1 MAAASPSPIVLQ
13 VVLSLWVGCP
23 CRGRRRWARISP
35 RLMIAGEFDNPSPPY
50 YNSPMNTPFPGMDP
64 YLEHPTLWAD
74 VHDRL
79 LATIADELVPL
90 VAPTYYVAL
99 QRHAYLLLTGG
110 ERTYL
115 GKPDVAVGMPKLPV
129 GAWSPVPVASGA
141 GVLEVEVPMEEEVD
155 ENYLEVREVKTGKLI
170 TVIELLSPVNKIH
183 PEGRAEYIEKRNQI
197 LRTRTNLVEIDLLRS
212 GQPMMVF
219 GAESTTDYRILVSP
233 GWRRPRAQLYAF
245 TVREP
250 IPAFPL
256 PLLPKDE
263 QPLVQLNTILHN
275 LYQRARFD
283 LRLDYTVLPTPPLAP
298 DDARWAQALLAA

>member
-1 MAAASPSPIVLQ
+1 
-13 VVLSLWVGCP
+13 
-23 CRGRRRWARISP
+23 
-35 RLMIAGEFDNPSPPY
+35 MIAGKFDNPSPPY

-64 YLEHPTLWAD
+64 YLEHPTLWTD

-115 GKPDVAVGMPKLPV
+115 GKPDVAVRMPKLPV

-141 GVLEVEVPMEEEVD
+141 GVLEVEVPMVEEVD

-245 TVREP
+245 TVREA

-283 LRLDYTVLPTPPLAP
+283 LRLDYTVPPTPPLAP
-298 DDARWAQALLAA
+298 DDAQWAQTLLAA

>member
-1 MAAASPSPIVLQ
+1 
-13 VVLSLWVGCP
+13 
-23 CRGRRRWARISP
+23 
-35 RLMIAGEFDNPSPPY
+35 MITPEFDNPSLPH
-50 YNSPMNTPFPGMDP
+50 YNSAMNTPFPGMDP

-79 LATIADELVPL
+79 LAAIADDLVPL

-115 GKPDVAVGMPKLPV
+115 GKPDVVVGVPKLPV
-129 GAWSPVPVASGA
+129 SAWSPVPVTSGA
-141 GVLEVEVPMEEEVD
+141 GVLEVEVPVEEEVD
-155 ENYLEVREVKTGKLI
+155 ENYLEVREVKTEKLI
-170 TVIELLSPVNKIH
+170 TVIEVLSSLNKSL
-183 PEGRAEYIEKRNQI
+183 PEGREEYIEKRNRI
-197 LRTRTNLVEIDLLRS
+197 LRTRTSLVEIDLLRS
-212 GQPMMVF
+212 GPPMTVF
-219 GAESTTDYRILVSP
+219 GANVATHYRILVSP

-263 QPLVQLNTILHN
+263 QPLVQLNEILHN

-283 LRLDYTVLPTPPLAP
+283 LRLDYTDPPTPPLAS
-298 DDARWAQALLAA
+298 DDAQWAQILLAT